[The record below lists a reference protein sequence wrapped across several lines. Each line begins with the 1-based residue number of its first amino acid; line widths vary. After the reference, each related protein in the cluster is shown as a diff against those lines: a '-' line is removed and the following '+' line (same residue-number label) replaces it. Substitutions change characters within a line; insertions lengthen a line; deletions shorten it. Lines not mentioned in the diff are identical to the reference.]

1 MATTTIPFFS
11 LLLRRRFR
19 AVSAWL
25 FLVLVFTVTVQHRVA
40 VFEVDESPDLVLTN
54 DEDVE
59 GEELLTRLIVVN
71 DVVLPILP
79 QVTPLE
85 GERPPVL
92 VATALSLL
100 AVRGLES
107 RAPPLPPVSA

>member
-1 MATTTIPFFS
+1 MATMTIPFFP
-11 LLLRRRFR
+11 LLSGRRFR
-19 AVSAWL
+19 AASAWL
-25 FLVLVFTVTVQHRVA
+25 FLALVFTRTIQHRVA
-40 VFEVDESPDLVLTN
+40 AFEVDESPDTVLTN
-54 DEDVE
+54 DEAVE
-59 GEELLTRLIVVN
+59 GEELLTRLIAAN

-85 GERPPVL
+85 RERPPVL

-107 RAPPLPPVSA
+107 RAPPR